1 VTAAAAGGAGGGVGM
16 YGGDTISVGGIKPG
30 IVSVEGPGP
39 GGNEGAT
46 WPHEIG

>member
-1 VTAAAAGGAGGGVGM
+1 M

-46 WPHEIG
+46 WPHEIGQSRNLQQPVVQ